1 MQQTQPLETPVQ
13 PSTAL
18 FWPEA
23 AREQPRLPDPF
34 PHRMFLTWLVPG
46 LVGTIILIAIAI
58 YLEQRANR
66 QIIYQ
71 TQDGS
76 LASVRAD
83 GADKQTLHFT
93 DLEDAIF
100 GKPYW
105 APDSN
110 RFAVIVY
117 QRKTPQSQVL
127 VAQPGNTTPTLIT
140 IDEPNIMFFAG
151 DPWSADSAY
160 LSLLS
165 TRPDHTVSLLIAD
178 VQQARVVPVGIE
190 LALQASIDWR
200 QQTNELLV
208 TALTEGITPTLHI
221 VGIDGQLRPIP
232 LPDQQVSHFD
242 GAWSPDGQQIAY
254 VASTN
259 LYESASSIW
268 VANSDGSNARQ
279 IVQDG
284 QNFAPVWAP
293 RGDLLFF
300 TRLLPKTNDFEL
312 YRVRPDGQGLS
323 RVGPGTLAWHIP
335 GVDRAAIL
343 SWSPDGSQIFFQ
355 DFVPQKDLLT
365 VYIGRYDGSNAQAMF
380 AEPSFGNAFKVI
392 RWAPTSR
399 ALLID
404 SQSRGMFMLWIDAD
418 RPAKQFPVGSFPS
431 WQP

>member
-1 MQQTQPLETPVQ
+1 MQQTQPLETPVL
-13 PSTAL
+13 PSTAQ

-293 RGDLLFF
+293 HGDLLFF
-300 TRLLPKTNDFEL
+300 TRFLMETEEYEL
-312 YRVRPDGQGLS
+312 YRVRPDGQELTRIGGS
-323 RVGPGTLAWHIP
+323 TPAWQIL
-335 GVDRAAIL
+335 GVDRSAIL
-343 SWSPDGSQIFFQ
+343 DWSPDSSQLFFQ
-355 DFVPQKDLLT
+355 DFAPKEERLT
-365 VYIGRYDGSNAQAMF
+365 IYQALYDGSNAQAVYTETGRNHTF
-380 AEPSFGNAFKVI
+380 DVI
-392 RWAPTSR
+392 RWAPTSH

-404 SQSRGMFMLWIDAD
+404 SQSRGMFMLWIDEE
-418 RPAKQFPVGSFPS
+418 RRNKQFPDGSFPS
-431 WQP
+431 LQP